1 MRFIFCTLLL
11 WFILFIVAWLQSMYP
26 YYSGLPYCH
35 YDNMTTLVPIKQ
47 PWMTREN
54 TYRHFPSDFYTTPK
68 QSTTQPCEYLID
80 ALTLKRRNS
89 IANSLMV
96 RIFCIKPS
104 LQGIYF
110 PCSKDIWCRPFVVC
124 LYVILP
130 RNFALRHLLVNTTQ
144 EVRTFYS
151 IMVSYAWC
159 I

>member
-11 WFILFIVAWLQSMYP
+11 GFIFHIVVWLQKIYP
-26 YYSGLPYCH
+26 YYSGLPYWHCE
-35 YDNMTTLVPIKQ
+35 NRTTLVPIKE

-54 TYRHFPSDFYTTPK
+54 TYRHFARNTTPK

-80 ALTLKRRNS
+80 ALTLKRHTS
-89 IANSLMV
+89 IANASVV
-96 RIFCIKPS
+96 RIFRIKPS

-110 PCSKDIWCRPFVVC
+110 PYSKDIWCRPFVVC

-130 RNFALRHLLVNTTQ
+130 RNFASRHLLVNTTQ